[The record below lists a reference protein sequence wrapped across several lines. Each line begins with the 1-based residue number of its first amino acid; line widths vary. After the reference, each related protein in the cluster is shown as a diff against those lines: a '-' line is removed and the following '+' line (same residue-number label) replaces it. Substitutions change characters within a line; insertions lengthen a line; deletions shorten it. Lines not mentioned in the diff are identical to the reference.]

1 MFAPSPT
8 RRRVTLARAFP
19 ALALALAAACA
30 PAVAPAGSSPR
41 QATAPSPGR
50 VAPVFPGAEWERVAS
65 PESAGWSGAGLDSV
79 KARLAQLPTTAMLAV
94 VGGRVLLEHG
104 DPAAVSY
111 LASVRKSVLS
121 MLFGRYVADGRI
133 GLDRTLAELGID
145 DVGGLTP
152 AEKRA
157 TVRHL
162 LSARSGVY
170 HPASN
175 PGDNLA
181 DAPPRGSQRPGEYFL
196 YSNWDFNAL
205 GTVFERATG
214 RSIYDALGS
223 DLARPLGMQD
233 FDRAVQQK
241 SGDATRSVHLAYHMD
256 LSTRDMARLGLLMLR
271 EGSWAGEQV
280 VPREWVREST
290 RAVTRSAEM
299 NPASLRGGPFGYG
312 YLWWVFDRPELG
324 PAYRGGYA
332 GMGAYGQY
340 LVVLPALDLVVAHK
354 TRPGQGR
361 EVSLRELL
369 GVLEL
374 LVGARCP
381 GACPAADRALSP
393 APRAGGPA
401 AAPQSP
407 AGERRSPAWRAPR
420 RTGAPPRTAPAA
432 TGSGR

>member
-1 MFAPSPT
+1 MFAPSST
-8 RRRVTLARAFP
+8 RSRGAPARALLG
-19 ALALALAAACA
+19 LALALAAGCA
-30 PAVAPAGSSPR
+30 PAGPSTPQG
-41 QATAPSPGR
+41 TAPSPVR
-50 VAPVFPGAEWERVAS
+50 VAPVVPGAEWERVAS
-65 PESAGWSGAGLDSV
+65 PEAAGWSGAGLDSV
-79 KARLAQLPTTAMLAV
+79 RARLALLPTTAMLAV
-94 VGGRVLLEHG
+94 VGGRVLMEHG
-104 DPAAVSY
+104 DPAAAGY

-121 MLFGRYVADGRI
+121 MLFGRYVADGTIR
-133 GLDRTLAELGID
+133 LDRTLGELGID
-145 DVGGLTP
+145 DVGGLTA

-162 LSARSGVY
+162 LAARSGVY

-181 DAPPRGSQRPGEYFL
+181 DAPPRGSRRPGEYFL

-214 RSIYDALGS
+214 RSVYDALES

-233 FDRAVQQK
+233 FDRALQAK
-241 SGDATRSVHLAYHMD
+241 SGDTARSVHPAYHMD

-271 EGSWAGEQV
+271 EGRWGAEQV

-290 RAVTRSAEM
+290 RPVTRSAEM
-299 NPASLRGGPFGYG
+299 NPAGLRGGPFGYG

-324 PAYRGGYA
+324 RAYRGGYA

-361 EVSLRELL
+361 EVSTREFL

-374 LVGARCP
+374 LVRARCP
-381 GACPAADRALSP
+381 GACPPAAPGLSP
-393 APRAGGPA
+393 APPSGGPA
-401 AAPQSP
+401 AAPPSP
-407 AGERRSPAWRAPR
+407 AGARRSPAWRAPR
-420 RTGAPPRTAPAA
+420 RTAAPPRTAPAA

>member
-1 MFAPSPT
+1 MQTSPFP
-8 RRRVTLARAFP
+8 RRPGAAARAVLAA
-19 ALALALAAACA
+19 ALALLAACA
-30 PAVAPAGSSPR
+30 PAGPSTR
-41 QATAPSPGR
+41 QATAPSPAR
-50 VAPVFPGAEWERVAS
+50 VAPVYPGAEWERVAS
-65 PESAGWSGAGLDSV
+65 PESAGWSPGGLDSV
-79 KARLAQLPTTAMLAV
+79 RARLAQLPTTALVAV

-104 DPAAVSY
+104 DPAASGY

-121 MLFGRYVADGRI
+121 MLFGRYVADGTIR
-133 GLDRTLAELGID
+133 LDRTLAELGID

-181 DAPPRGSQRPGEYFL
+181 DAPPRGSQRPGAYYL

-214 RSIYDALGS
+214 RSVYDALES

-233 FDRAVQQK
+233 FDRAAQRK
-241 SGDATRSVHLAYHMD
+241 SGDTTRSVHAAYHMD

-271 EGSWAGEQV
+271 EGRWGEAQL
-280 VPREWVREST
+280 VPRDWVRRST
-290 RAVTRSAEM
+290 RPVTRSAEM
-299 NPASLRGGPFGYG
+299 NPAGLRGGPFGYG

-324 PAYRGGYA
+324 RAYRGGYA

-340 LVVLPALDLVVAHK
+340 VAVLPRLDLVVAHK
-354 TRPGQGR
+354 TRPGGGR
-361 EVSLRELL
+361 QVSQREFLE
-369 GVLEL
+369 VLEL
-374 LVGARCP
+374 LARARCR
-381 GACPAADRALSP
+381 GTCPP
-393 APRAGGPA
+393 AR
-401 AAPQSP
+401 
-407 AGERRSPAWRAPR
+407 
-420 RTGAPPRTAPAA
+420 
-432 TGSGR
+432 